1 MAEEEKTENAP
12 EPAEE
17 PTKSEGTPASE
28 PAPEAPPPEVAP
40 QASQDARNIAMLCH
54 LLGLL
59 TNFFGPLILWLIKK
73 DDDAFIDKQGKEALN
88 FQLTV
93 LIAFVVS
100 LILTLFCIGAF
111 LIPIVLV
118 LDIVFSIVACVKSS
132 KGEDYRYPVSI
143 RLIK

>member
-1 MAEEEKTENAP
+1 MEVSKMAEEEKTENAP
-12 EPAEE
+12 EPAQ
-17 PTKSEGTPASE
+17 
-28 PAPEAPPPEVAP
+28 EAPPPEAAAP

-59 TNFFGPLILWLIKK
+59 TNFLGPLILWLIKK

-93 LIAFVVS
+93 LIASIVAGISVF
-100 LILTLFCIGAF
+100 LCIGAI
-111 LIPIVLV
+111 LIPVVLV
-118 LDIVFSIVACVKSS
+118 CDIVFSIIACVKSS